1 MVFLTFYREISTL
14 NQLIFTN
21 RFFHDNTH
29 KFSAKISEI
38 MSNVISQNDNYRFL
52 FMNLSTCVGK
62 CTFKDWSLIGNQIKY
77 TLSRIKKS
85 I

>member
-1 MVFLTFYREISTL
+1 MR
-14 NQLIFTN
+14 QLIFAN
-21 RFFHDNTH
+21 RFFHDNLH

-38 MSNVISQNDNYRFL
+38 LSNLSQQNDAYRFL
-52 FMNLSTCVGK
+52 FVNRSTYSSK

-85 I
+85 T